1 MNKYKNA
8 YEIAD
13 AIIDAQCIGYD
24 EVNIDS
30 MPPSDSPKYHQ
41 LHDVI
46 ERECKEIIANLNKS
60 QITDGD
66 LDRAIFIAEAD
77 NAHEAVSI
85 MDELY
90 RQLVD

>member
-1 MNKYKNA
+1 MSKYKNA

-13 AIIDAQCIGYD
+13 AIIDAQCVGYD
-24 EVNIDS
+24 EVNVSS
-30 MPPSDSPKYHQ
+30 MPLPNSAKYHQ
-41 LHDVI
+41 LHNVI
-46 ERECKEIIANLNKS
+46 ERECKEILANLDKT

-66 LDRAIFIAEAD
+66 LDRAIFIAEED